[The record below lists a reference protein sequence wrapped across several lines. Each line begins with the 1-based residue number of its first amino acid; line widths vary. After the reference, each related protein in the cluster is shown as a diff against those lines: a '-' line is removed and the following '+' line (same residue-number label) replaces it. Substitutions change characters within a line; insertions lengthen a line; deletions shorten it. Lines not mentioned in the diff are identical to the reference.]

1 MNAGQRVT
9 VGQELRRFRH
19 QKGIS
24 QFDLAVCME
33 WKGTNPIIQIEKDRR
48 IPRPDT
54 INRLAACLDLNYT
67 QVHYLQ
73 GLAGYVMPTRLPPP
87 EQIIHT
93 LESIASRL
101 VDVPYPATVLDYQ
114 FRCWV
119 FNAPSLMFTGGEV
132 DLGRQILSG
141 PLDVLQLVFDSRLPI
156 RHQIADL
163 ATTEKEMV
171 FTYKATNALRQH
183 ETFFLDVP
191 TRMTETLLPD
201 DYRAFLR
208 VWNTVDIN
216 APERVAPLAATD
228 FYARMEQGDI
238 QLRFP
243 EGVVTCY
250 FRNEPVLHLGDLFR
264 VLMYVPVES
273 AELPGNRRLAERI
286 FARHCPAD
294 MAGKTLNLWE
304 IIDIETLYP
313 PQED

>member
-1 MNAGQRVT
+1 MAQQVT

-54 INRLAACLDLNYT
+54 INRLAECLGLTYT

-87 EQIIHT
+87 DQIIRT
-93 LESIASRL
+93 LESIAARL

-119 FNAPSLMFTGGEV
+119 FNAPSLIFTGS
-132 DLGRQILSG
+132 DLDLARQILSG
-141 PLDVLQLVFDSRLPI
+141 PLDVLQMMFDSRLPI
-156 RHQIADL
+156 RQQVADL
-163 ATTEKEMV
+163 ATTEQEML

-183 ETFFLDVP
+183 EPFFLNVP
-191 TRMTETLLPD
+191 ARMAETLLPE
-201 DYRAFLR
+201 DYDAFLR
-208 VWNTVDIN
+208 VWNAVDID
-216 APERVAPLAATD
+216 APERVAPLAAAD
-228 FYARMEQGDI
+228 FYARMGQGDI

-250 FRNEPVLHLGDLFR
+250 FRREAVLHLGDLFQ
-264 VLMYVPVES
+264 VLTYVPVES
-273 AELPGNRRLAERI
+273 PELPGNRRLAERI
-286 FARHCPAD
+286 FAKHSPPEL
-294 MAGKTLNLWE
+294 AGATLKLWDL
-304 IIDIETLYP
+304 IDIETLYP
-313 PQED
+313 PLES